1 MLVIEDESDLRE
13 AACEFLGAAGF
24 VAIPARNGMDALN
37 LLRRRGP
44 PSVIVLDL
52 TMPVMNGYEFLRFLR
67 GDQVLQSIPVVV
79 TSEVDD
85 LPEGA
90 RYLLRKPYEVR
101 RLVDVLARCC
111 VEQVDQG
118 LTSAPI

>member
-1 MLVIEDESDLRE
+1 
-13 AACEFLGAAGF
+13 
-24 VAIPARNGMDALN
+24 MDALN

-79 TSEVDD
+79 TSEIDD